1 MSCNIYFDSFYL
13 TDKWIF
19 ENVCGE
25 NGCILGFP
33 KNIPKRSLGG
43 KHWKTLEGEK
53 NCSPWHQFHWWT
65 VWHKYQCT
73 CPSWQDK
80 SLNNDAPNSTGSQSF
95 WFWRGHFGRIP
106 PIDATFGWPCLP
118 WQDAL
123 KSLTNHCVEI
133 NRKSANLVW
142 RGNFRGISGFRSWK
156 NNCPCNRFRQQTQNW
171 VNMSIIT
178 GHTTSLLDLF
188 LKFNRK
194 SVICVLLCA
203 RVWNDNSFQ
212 WIHLK

>member
-1 MSCNIYFDSFYL
+1 MNLWKCLWWKWMYFRL
-13 TDKWIF
+13 PKKHPEKVTRWKAL
-19 ENVCGE
+19 ENVGRGKKLQSLTPVSLMDSLTQISVYMSIMAGQKSQQRCPKF
-25 NGCILGFP
+25 NRKSVILVL
-33 KNIPKRSLGG
+33 KRAF
-43 KHWKTLEGEK
+43 W
-53 NCSPWHQFHWWT
+53 
-65 VWHKYQCT
+65 
-73 CPSWQDK
+73 
-80 SLNNDAPNSTGSQSF
+80 ANSTN
-95 WFWRGHFGRIP
+95 WRYIWVAMSAMARCF
-106 PIDATFGWPCLP
+106 
-118 WQDAL
+118 
-123 KSLTNHCVEI
+123 KKCVEI

-142 RGNFRGISGFRSWK
+142 RGNFRGISGFHSWK
-156 NNCPCNRFRQQTQNW
+156 NNCPCNQFRQQTQNW